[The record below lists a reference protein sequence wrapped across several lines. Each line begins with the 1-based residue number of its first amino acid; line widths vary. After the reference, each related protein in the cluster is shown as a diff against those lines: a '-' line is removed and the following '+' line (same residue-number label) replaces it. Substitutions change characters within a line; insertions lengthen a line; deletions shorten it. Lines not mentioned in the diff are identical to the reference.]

1 MPRSP
6 SYSVKRLLAC
16 ALAAMGV
23 GQTVFD
29 GFAPTEVLA
38 SGTLKKVD
46 VMIVRNGYAVLSQ
59 SQNCQAG
66 QSCKF
71 EFGNISANILL
82 GQNFYVSVQVSGK
95 QEFCCLFSDR
105 EMTLK
110 KLPTTEPFRADL
122 FRFAP
127 SSKEVKLDR
136 YFGQV
141 FVKVE

>member
-6 SYSVKRLLAC
+6 YYSVKRLLAC
-16 ALAAMGV
+16 ALAAMSV
-23 GQTVFD
+23 GQMVLD
-29 GFAPTEVLA
+29 GFVPTEVLA
-38 SGTLKKVD
+38 SGTPKKVD
-46 VMIVRNGYAVLSQ
+46 VMIVRKGYALLSQ

-66 QSCKF
+66 QPCKF

-95 QEFCCLFSDR
+95 QEFCCLFSNR
-105 EMTLK
+105 KMTLE

-127 SSKEVKLDR
+127 SSKEVKFDR